1 MGLAHLLQAD
11 QNRDD
16 DGLRLAENP
25 EIAKALAEL
34 LRVELKS
41 KSNEETDLKQQA
53 FLARTLGR
61 LDVPE
66 TVIPVL
72 RLAMRPES
80 DSQERTDLRKNAM
93 WAVAIIAGRA
103 AEKDKAAGE
112 KFPGTRV
119 KKLSEFPGLVNDL
132 IELTNDES
140 PLIRQFGTFALGLF
154 PTDDS
159 QTRLITLLDHSDK
172 NTSINAAIA
181 LARRK
186 STRGLGVFKARLSDA
201 GKEENM
207 GPIITPEEQS
217 ASRYFW
223 TGISAVMFLLTAV
236 WAFGT
241 TRKNSRM
248 IAAVLCIGSI
258 SGLSYS
264 IYNLVQNRVVD
275 SESFANLGEAT
286 EDGPSFEERRK
297 KSRAAR
303 SERLVILQNCLKA
316 VSTLSEEL
324 SPEEK
329 TELLALI
336 EPIAEKHVEPR
347 IKIDAGKAMQALR

>member
-1 MGLAHLLQAD
+1 M
-11 QNRDD
+11 
-16 DGLRLAENP
+16 
-25 EIAKALAEL
+25 
-34 LRVELKS
+34 
-41 KSNEETDLKQQA
+41 
-53 FLARTLGR
+53 
-61 LDVPE
+61 
-66 TVIPVL
+66 
-72 RLAMRPES
+72 
-80 DSQERTDLRKNAM
+80 
-93 WAVAIIAGRA
+93 
-103 AEKDKAAGE
+103 
-112 KFPGTRV
+112 

-154 PTDDS
+154 PTDGS
-159 QTRLITLLDHSDK
+159 QIRLVTLLDHSDK

-186 STRGLGVFKARLSDA
+186 STKGLGIFKERLSDA

-223 TGISAVMFLLTAV
+223 TGISAAVFLLTAV

-275 SESFANLGEAT
+275 SESMANLGETT

-303 SERLVILQNCLKA
+303 SERLVVLQNCLKA

-329 TELLALI
+329 TELLTLI
-336 EPIAEKHVEPR
+336 EPIAEKHVESR
-347 IKIDAGKAMQALR
+347 IKIDAGKAILALKQSSAPE